1 MTAPAEFGVF
11 PWHRACPFQ
20 PPKEYA
26 QLRETTPVA
35 KVELS
40 TGLPAYVITRYDHV
54 RQVLTDPRSSSDRA
68 HEGFPY
74 YIPIPQQ
81 FRTEAGFIGWDPP
94 KHTLHR
100 RLAAVSGEFTKVR
113 VAAMLPR
120 IEQIVNN
127 AVQSLIDHGPPVDL
141 VSKLALDVPLHVVC
155 GVLGIPSTD
164 HDYLHDRTDILFGGR
179 TTSEERGQAITEVNK
194 YLGDLIEHKAV
205 EPTDDLISRIV
216 SRYKEEGMYDLRDLV
231 NTIRLLLNG
240 GHETSAAMIAIGTMT
255 LLEHPDQLALFKA
268 DPDGMVHDVV
278 EELLRFLSPGDLA
291 TSRVALED
299 MEVGGVTV
307 KKGEGMIVLGYA
319 ANRDPEAF
327 PEADRFDVTR
337 GARNHVAFG
346 HGLHH
351 CIGAELARVELQVVL
366 KTLFRRIP
374 DLKLAKPWN
383 ELRYKDGNIMYG
395 VYEMPVTW

>member
-11 PWHRACPFQ
+11 PWHRSCPMH

-26 QLRETTPVA
+26 LLRENTPVA

-40 TGLPAYVITRYDHV
+40 TELPAHVITKYEHV
-54 RQVLTDPRSSSDRA
+54 RQVLTDPRASSDRA

-74 YIPIPQQ
+74 YIPIPPQ

-94 KHTLHR
+94 MHTLHR

-113 VAAMLPR
+113 VQAMLPR
-120 IEQIVNN
+120 IEKIVDDC
-127 AVQSLIDHGPPVDL
+127 VERLIQHGPPVDL
-141 VSKLALDVPLHVVC
+141 VKYVALSVPLHIVC
-155 GVLGIPSTD
+155 SVLGIPDDD
-164 HDYLHDRTDILFGGR
+164 HDYLHDRTDILFGGF
-179 TTSEERGQAITEVNK
+179 TTAEQRGQAIQELND
-194 YLGDLIEHKAV
+194 YLRNLIELKAK

-216 SRYKEEGMYDLRDLV
+216 TRYKEEGFYDVRSIV

-240 GHETSAAMIAIGTMT
+240 GHETSTAMIAIGTMT
-255 LLEHPDQLALFKA
+255 LLDHPSVLAEFKA
-268 DPDGMVHDVV
+268 DPDRLAPDVV
-278 EELLRFLSPGDLA
+278 EELLRYISPGDLA

-299 MEVGGVTV
+299 MEVGGVTI

-327 PEADRFDVTR
+327 PEPDKFDIHR
-337 GARNHVAFG
+337 KARNHVAFG

-374 DLKLAKPWN
+374 DLRLAKPWN
-383 ELRYKDGNIMYG
+383 ELNYKDGNVMYG

>member
-11 PWHRACPFQ
+11 PWHRSCPMH
-20 PPKEYA
+20 PPKEYGW
-26 QLRETTPVA
+26 LRENEPVA

-40 TGLPAYVITRYDHV
+40 TELPAHVITKYEHV
-54 RQVLTDPRSSSDRA
+54 RQVLTDPRASSDRA

-74 YIPIPQQ
+74 YIPIPPQ

-94 KHTLHR
+94 MHTLHR

-113 VAAMLPR
+113 VQAMLPR
-120 IEQIVNN
+120 IEQIVDDC
-127 AVQSLIDHGPPVDL
+127 VERLIQHGPPVDL
-141 VSKLALDVPLHVVC
+141 VKYVALSVPLHVVC
-155 GVLGIPSTD
+155 SVLGIPHED
-164 HDYLHDRTDILFGGR
+164 HDYLHDRTDILFGGF
-179 TTSEERGQAITEVNK
+179 TTAEQRGQAIQEVNE
-194 YLGDLIEHKAV
+194 YLKRLIEQKAK

-216 SRYKEEGMYDLRDLV
+216 TRYKEEGFYDARSIV

-240 GHETSAAMIAIGTMT
+240 GHETSTAMIAIGTMT
-255 LLEHPDQLALFKA
+255 LLEHPEALEEFKA
-268 DPDGMVHDVV
+268 DPDRLAPDVV
-278 EELLRFLSPGDLA
+278 EELLRYISPGDLA

-299 MEVGGVTV
+299 MEVGGVTI
-307 KKGEGMIVLGYA
+307 KKGEGMIVLGYS

-327 PEADRFDVTR
+327 PEPDKFDIHR
-337 GARNHVAFG
+337 KARSHVAFG

-374 DLKLAKPWN
+374 DLRLAKPWN
-383 ELRYKDGNIMYG
+383 ELNYKDGNVMYG

>member
-1 MTAPAEFGVF
+1 M
-11 PWHRACPFQ
+11 H
-20 PPKEYA
+20 PPKEYD
-26 QLRETTPVA
+26 QLRENEPIA

-40 TGLPAYVITRYDHV
+40 TELPAYVITRYDHV
-54 RQVLTDPRSSSDRA
+54 RQILTDPRASSDRA

-74 YIPIPQQ
+74 YIPIPPQ

-94 KHTLHR
+94 MHTLHR

-113 VAAMLPR
+113 VQAMLPR
-120 IEQIVNN
+120 IEKIVDECIDR
-127 AVQSLIDHGPPVDL
+127 LIEAGPPADL
-141 VSKLALDVPLHVVC
+141 VKHVALSVPLHVVC
-155 GVLGIPSTD
+155 SVLGIPHDD
-164 HDYLHDRTDILFGGR
+164 HDYLHDRTDILFGGF
-179 TTSEERGQAITEVNK
+179 TSAEQRGLAITEVNQ
-194 YLGDLIEHKAV
+194 YLTRLIEQKAK

-216 SRYKEEGMYDLRDLV
+216 TRYSEEGMYDTRHLV

-255 LLEHPDQLALFKA
+255 LLEYPTALEEFKA
-268 DPDGMVHDVV
+268 DPERLAPDVV
-278 EELLRFLSPGDLA
+278 EELLRYISPGDLA

-299 MEVGGVTV
+299 IEIGGVTI
-307 KKGEGMIVLGYA
+307 KKGEGMIVLGYS
-319 ANRDPEAF
+319 ANRDPAAF
-327 PEADRFDVTR
+327 PEPGKFDIHR
-337 GARNHVAFG
+337 KARNHVAFG

-374 DLKLAKPWN
+374 DLQMAKPWQ
-383 ELRYKDGNIMYG
+383 ELNYKDGNVMYG